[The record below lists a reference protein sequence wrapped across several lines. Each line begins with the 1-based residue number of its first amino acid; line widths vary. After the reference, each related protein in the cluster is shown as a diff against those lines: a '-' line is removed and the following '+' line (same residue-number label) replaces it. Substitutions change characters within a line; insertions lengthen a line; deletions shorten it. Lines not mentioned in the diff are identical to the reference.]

1 MSSHGEI
8 FVNLY
13 LDDSLITGQLAS
25 VFTQLLSSFTRLNIH
40 DDNLH
45 ESTFLNTLEGNE
57 ASASAPLSALVDMVW
72 KGLPLA
78 KYQTT
83 SPDFRTFIMTLL
95 KVVNNAK
102 GLKHIEPHMARI
114 VLDSL
119 QLTESRMV
127 VMKLLEE
134 HSPFFETLTE
144 LLFKYALARSNSG
157 LTSFLLQ
164 HSHIRPNDRLQFED
178 VCMFVPTKTP
188 YKSWVS
194 SPCQDLLSFGQAVT
208 PIEYAIL
215 TRSSSLLH
223 TLCMSGVIL
232 DVQGRHGP
240 DVLRRIDNNSSS
252 FGEVLLFMLDEGLMS
267 MTDAS
272 SILGEK
278 FDTLILKRT
287 FGETIQQNL
296 ISHLP
301 AEQLLQWSIQN
312 DRMSLADDLLEQG
325 TTITEAGF
333 FEAIQRGHLSIVN
346 RALQA
351 GADANSVDS
360 HGAFPL
366 RIAAERGD
374 FLIVQSL
381 LRHGAEI
388 EPAWACSPM
397 FWSIPSHEILK
408 LFLKRGANHQ
418 VWDEYGFSPLCHF
431 LLRRDPDAA
440 MLLIDWGACLG
451 RHPKRTPLWV
461 PTPLQIAANKGYDAV
476 VEKLLDRNIDVNED
490 PPLHNGSEP
499 QDLTG
504 DTALAGAIRNSW
516 GRWTRLIDRLINEGA
531 DVNAVARYGDT
542 PLSIAL
548 DHDDEAV
555 VQSLVKAGASVAD
568 PEAFRAAATSG
579 NLDFLCQSL
588 EAGLCI
594 DDVGAYALSNAVY
607 SGKMHLGMK
616 MRTVSFLID
625 LGARTGD
632 MKLMQYFIEQNP
644 ELSQLLLSHGASPAE
659 YEVSAVPFERY
670 RSAQLRNN
678 SAEVATALKIIRSM
692 PSIEGELLKRS
703 FLYGEL
709 ILAAI
714 SGDVDMVKA
723 HIDAVVNVAS
733 LRISPTRQAT
743 YNDRSALVVARLLQQ
758 NRPPSNWLPPARLFD
773 HPEKH
778 APETPSQC
786 LMTTGPQ
793 SSETDSLPELSD
805 EGSQTSFLLGQ
816 TPDTGSSENANQ
828 CSPIYFDLSWPE
840 VSDAEIIELES
851 SDPDHCHLRKVT
863 SECLLAAAV
872 KGGPA
877 VIELLHEVGLD
888 VNGELSTLEGRE
900 FKKLHKTALRYAIQ
914 LGRYDSADAL
924 IQAGADVNA
933 PADADRRLTAL
944 QAAAIHGHIGIA
956 CKLLK
961 KGAEVNAPGGSFG
974 GRTALEGAA
983 EWGRLDMV
991 QLLLD
996 NGADITDS
1004 TFGETQYRNST
1015 KFAKDEGYPAI
1026 ARLIRRR
1033 RLSMGYSD
1041 LSCDDSV

>member
-1 MSSHGEI
+1 
-8 FVNLY
+8 
-13 LDDSLITGQLAS
+13 
-25 VFTQLLSSFTRLNIH
+25 
-40 DDNLH
+40 
-45 ESTFLNTLEGNE
+45 
-57 ASASAPLSALVDMVW
+57 MVW
-72 KGLPLA
+72 KGFPLA
-78 KYQTT
+78 EYQTA
-83 SPDFRTFIMTLL
+83 SPDFRTFITTLL
-95 KVVNNAK
+95 NVVNNAK
-102 GLKHIEPHMARI
+102 GLKHIEPYMARI
-114 VLDSL
+114 VLGSL
-119 QLTESRMV
+119 QLTESRTV
-127 VMKLLEE
+127 VMKLLEQD
-134 HSPFFETLTE
+134 SPVFETLAE
-144 LLFKYALARSNSG
+144 LLFKYALARSNNG
-157 LTSFLLQ
+157 LTTFLLQ

-178 VCMFVPTKTP
+178 VCMFVPAKTP

-215 TRSSSLLH
+215 TCSSSLLH

-232 DVQGRHGP
+232 DIQGRHGP
-240 DVLRRIDNNSSS
+240 DMLRRIDNNSSS
-252 FGEVLLFMLDEGLMS
+252 FGEVLLFMLNEGLMS

-272 SILGEK
+272 RISGEK
-278 FDTLILKRT
+278 SDTLLLQHT

-296 ISHLP
+296 VPHLP
-301 AEQLLQWSIQN
+301 AERLLQWSIQN
-312 DRMSLADDLLEQG
+312 NCMSLADDLLEQG

-351 GADANSVDS
+351 GADANSIDS

-374 FLIVQSL
+374 VLIVQSL
-381 LRHGAEI
+381 LRHGAEV

-397 FWSIPSHEILK
+397 FWSIPSHAILK
-408 LFLKRGANHQ
+408 LLLKRGANHQ
-418 VWDEYGFSPLCHF
+418 VWDEHGFSPLCHS
-431 LLRRDPDAA
+431 LLQRDPDTA

-461 PTPLQIAANKGYDAV
+461 PTPLQIAASKGYDAV
-476 VEKLLDRNIDVNED
+476 VEKLLDRNVDVNED
-490 PPLHNGSEP
+490 PPLHRYNMSNGSESR
-499 QDLTG
+499 DLSG

-555 VQSLVKAGASVAD
+555 VQALVKAGASLTD
-568 PEAFRAAATSG
+568 PEAFRAAAASG
-579 NLDFLCQSL
+579 NLDFLRQSL
-588 EAGLCI
+588 EAGLCL
-594 DDVGAYALSNAVY
+594 DDVGAYALANAVY
-607 SGKMHLGMK
+607 SGKTHLGMK

-625 LGARTGD
+625 LGARTSD
-632 MKLMQYFIEQNP
+632 MKLTQYFIEQNP
-644 ELSQLLLSHGASPAE
+644 ELSRLLLSHGASPAK
-659 YEVSAVPFERY
+659 YEVFTVPFERY

-678 SAEVATALKIIRSM
+678 SAEVATALKILRSM

-703 FLYGEL
+703 FLCGEL

-714 SGDVDMVKA
+714 SGDVDMTKV
-723 HIDAVVNVAS
+723 HMDVGVNVAS
-733 LRISPTRQAT
+733 LSTKTTSQAT
-743 YNDRSALVVARLLQQ
+743 YNDRDALLVARLLQQ
-758 NRPPSNWLPPARLFD
+758 NRPPSNWLPPARLFG

-778 APETPSQC
+778 APQTQSQS
-786 LMTTGPQ
+786 LTTAGLQ
-793 SSETDSLPELSD
+793 FSETDYLRNETSSADSLPEFSD
-805 EGSQTSFLLGQ
+805 EGSQTGFLLDQ
-816 TPDTGSSENANQ
+816 THDTCSSGNAAQ
-828 CSPIYFDLSWPE
+828 CAPIYFDLCWPE
-840 VSDAEIIELES
+840 VSDAEIIELEP
-851 SDPDHCHLRKVT
+851 SDPDNCHLRKIT
-863 SECLLAAAV
+863 SECLLSAAV

-877 VIELLHEVGLD
+877 IIELLHDAGLD
-888 VNGELSTLEGRE
+888 VNGELCTLEGRE
-900 FKKLHKTALRYAIQ
+900 LKKLDKTALRYSIQ

-956 CKLLK
+956 CKLLE

-1004 TFGETQYRNST
+1004 AFGEAQYRNST

-1026 ARLIRRR
+1026 ARLIQRHRVR
-1033 RLSMGYSD
+1033 MGYSD
-1041 LSCDDSV
+1041 LSCVDSV